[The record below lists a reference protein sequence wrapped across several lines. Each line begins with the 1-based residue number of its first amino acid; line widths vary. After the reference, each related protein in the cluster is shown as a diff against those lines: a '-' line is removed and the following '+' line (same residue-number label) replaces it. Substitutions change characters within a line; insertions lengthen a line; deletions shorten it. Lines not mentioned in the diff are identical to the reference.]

1 MFSHTEE
8 ARFSASSEVDTDR
21 EAGAALF
28 ELGAPLS
35 LYFEAG
41 GGELSFREASAE
53 VVSFGRA
60 SAEDGGG
67 DGGGGGGCSCA
78 RWSSCLC
85 SGRYP
90 ECAQQATMRCA
101 RGGGVVSAAY
111 SASAPPCEKPAS
123 TIGIGDGAE
132 AEPEAEAPVA
142 LPVAAEPEAEVEAT
156 AREKDM

>member
-8 ARFSASSEVDTDR
+8 ARFIASSEVDTER

-28 ELGAPLS
+28 EFGAPLS

-67 DGGGGGGCSCA
+67 GGGGCSCA

-85 SGRYP
+85 SGRYA
-90 ECAQQATMRCA
+90 ECPQQATMRCA
-101 RGGGVVSAAY
+101 RGGGAVSAAY

-123 TIGIGDGAE
+123 TIGTGDGPE

-142 LPVAAEPEAEVEAT
+142 LPVAAEAEAEVEAT